1 MGKHS
6 EVSSSTEWRLRE
18 NIVLCP
24 PPMECLTPTVK
35 VDIFITISHLFVSR
49 PTLEFTKFEQQVCSA
64 TQMHYHRE
72 QNAAK
77 KWNMVTLN
85 SAHQAKK
92 AV

>member
-1 MGKHS
+1 MDKYS
-6 EVSSSTEWRLRE
+6 KVSSSTEWRLRE
-18 NIVLCP
+18 NVVLRQ
-24 PPMECLTPTVK
+24 MECLTPTVK

-64 TQMHYHRE
+64 TPLHYHRE

-77 KWNMVTLN
+77 KWNMATLN